1 MRSIM
6 VATDF
11 SERSDRAL
19 RRATLLA
26 RQHGA
31 ELSIVHV
38 VDDDQPRRIV
48 DGEQDMARALFRDL
62 QATVR
67 NVDGLACETRVVLGA
82 PFSGIAEAAKAAGPD
97 ILVVGPHRRAVLRD
111 VFVGTTAERTIRSV
125 ACPVLMVNAPPVG
138 PYRHILL
145 TTDLSEAAKQAIQK
159 FGALEMHARARTSII
174 HVFDAPALNLA
185 MSKSMADGSRED
197 YLEDEGRAAASELS
211 TFVNALDLGI
221 MKQIVRHDKTAPAHD
236 ILDASKADGVDL
248 IVVGTHGRS
257 GLSKFFLGSVV
268 AEVLRHADKDVLA
281 IPPVRDA

>member
-1 MRSIM
+1 MKSIM
-6 VATDF
+6 MASDF

-26 RQHGA
+26 KQHGA
-31 ELSIVHV
+31 GLSIVHV

-48 DGEQDMARALFRDL
+48 DGEQDMARTLLRQL

-67 NVDGLACETRVVLGA
+67 DVDGLDCETRVVLGA

-97 ILVVGPHRRAVLRD
+97 ILVVGPHRRDVLRD

-125 ACPVLMVNAPPVG
+125 TCPVLMVNAPPVG

-145 TTDLSEAAKQAIQK
+145 TTDLSEAAKQAIHT
-159 FGALEMHARARTSII
+159 FGALEMHAGARTSII

-185 MSKSMADGSRED
+185 MSGSMAKDSRED
-197 YLEDEGRAAASELS
+197 YLEGERRGAAGELS
-211 TFVNALDLGI
+211 KFVDALDFGAMNQL
-221 MKQIVRHDKTAPAHD
+221 VRHNKTALAHD
-236 ILDASKADGVDL
+236 ILNASKADGVDL
-248 IVVGTHGRS
+248 IVVGTRGKT
-257 GLSKFFLGSVV
+257 GLSKLFLGSVV

-281 IPPVRDA
+281 IPPVHDG

>member
-31 ELSIVHV
+31 GLAVVHV

-48 DGEQDMARALFRDL
+48 DGERDMARALLREL
-62 QATVR
+62 QATIR
-67 NVDGLACETRVVLGA
+67 NVDGLACKARVVLGA

-97 ILVVGPHRRAVLRD
+97 VLVVGPHRRDVLRD

-125 ACPVLMVNAPPVG
+125 TCPVLMVNAPPVG

-145 TTDLSEAAKQAIQK
+145 TTDLSEAAKQAIHT
-159 FGALEMHARARTSII
+159 FGALEMHAGARTSII

-185 MSKSMADGSRED
+185 MSGSMAKDSRED
-197 YLEDEGRAAASELS
+197 YLEGERRAAAGELS
-211 TFVNALDLGI
+211 KFVDALDFGAMNQL
-221 MKQIVRHDKTAPAHD
+221 VRHNKTALAHD
-236 ILDASKADGVDL
+236 ILNASKADGVDL
-248 IVVGTHGRS
+248 IVVGTRGKT
-257 GLSKFFLGSVV
+257 GLSKLFLGSVV

-281 IPPVRDA
+281 IPPVHDG